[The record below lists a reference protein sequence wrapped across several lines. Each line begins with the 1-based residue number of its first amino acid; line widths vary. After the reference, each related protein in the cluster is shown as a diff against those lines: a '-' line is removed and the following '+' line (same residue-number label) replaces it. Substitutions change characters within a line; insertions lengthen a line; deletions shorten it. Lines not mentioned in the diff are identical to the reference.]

1 MQSATTRALEKIN
14 ESEDI
19 QQKLEGIQE
28 SLAKAESAKY
38 EALKAKISNI
48 SSFTSKV
55 PDKLVIKN
63 QLREDE
69 HLSIWD
75 KSLKKR

>member
-28 SLAKAESAKY
+28 SIAKAESVKY
-38 EALKAKISNI
+38 EALKAKISTI
-48 SSFTSKV
+48 SNLTSKV
-55 PDKLVIKN
+55 PDKIVIKN
-63 QLREDE
+63 
-69 HLSIWD
+69 
-75 KSLKKR
+75 